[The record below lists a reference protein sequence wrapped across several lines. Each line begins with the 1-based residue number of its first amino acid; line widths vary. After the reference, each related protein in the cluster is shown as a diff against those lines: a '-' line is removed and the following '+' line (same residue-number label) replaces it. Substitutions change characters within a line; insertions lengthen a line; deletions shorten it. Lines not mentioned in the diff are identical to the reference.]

1 MAKKILV
8 ADDEPEIG
16 KALHIRLKEAGYD
29 VIVAFDVLQAIY
41 QAHKERPDLIILDIR
56 MPAGDGIGVYEKLKI
71 SSDTSMIPVIFIT
84 AYANDAIIR
93 KVLEMGAE
101 GFIAKPFD
109 IDKLLIKVKTL
120 LGEGDKKGT

>member
-8 ADDEPEIG
+8 ADDEPEIV

-84 AYANDAIIR
+84 AYANDETVK
-93 KVLEMGAE
+93 KVSEMGAE
-101 GFIAKPFD
+101 GFFAKPFN
-109 IDKLLIKVKTL
+109 IDKLLNKVKSI
-120 LGEGDKKGT
+120 LGEGDRKGN

>member
-56 MPAGDGIGVYEKLKI
+56 MPAGSGIGVYEKLRI

-84 AYANDAIIR
+84 AYANDEIVN
-93 KVLEMGAE
+93 KVLKMGAA
-101 GFIAKPFD
+101 GFIAKPFTTE
-109 IDKLLIKVKTL
+109 K
-120 LGEGDKKGT
+120 

>member
-8 ADDEPEIG
+8 ADDEPEIV
-16 KALHIRLKEAGYD
+16 KALHIRLKEAGYE

-41 QAHKERPDLIILDIR
+41 QAHKEKPDLIILDIR

-71 SSDTSMIPVIFIT
+71 SSETTTIPVIFIT
-84 AYANDAIIR
+84 AYANDEIAR

-101 GFIAKPFD
+101 GFFAKPFN
-109 IDKLLIKVKTL
+109 IDKLLNKVKAI
-120 LGEGDKKGT
+120 LGEGDRKGT

>member
-8 ADDEPEIG
+8 ADDEPEIV
-16 KALHIRLKEAGYD
+16 KALHIRLKEAGYE

-41 QAHKERPDLIILDIR
+41 QAHKEKPDLIILDIR

-71 SSDTSMIPVIFIT
+71 SSETTTIPVIFIT
-84 AYANDAIIR
+84 AYANDEIAR

-101 GFIAKPFD
+101 GFFAKPFNTET
-109 IDKLLIKVKTL
+109 LLNKVKSI
-120 LGEGDKKGT
+120 LGK

>member
-8 ADDEPEIG
+8 ADDEPEIVQ
-16 KALHIRLKEAGYD
+16 ALQIRLKEAGYE
-29 VIVAFDVLQAIY
+29 VVVAFDVIQAIY
-41 QAHKERPDLIILDIR
+41 QAHKEKPDLIILDIR

-71 SSDTSMIPVIFIT
+71 SSETAVIPVIFIT
-84 AYANDAIIR
+84 AYANDEIVK

-101 GFIAKPFD
+101 GFFAKPFN

-120 LGEGDKKGT
+120 LGEGDRKGT

>member
-8 ADDEPEIG
+8 ADDEPEIV
-16 KALHIRLKEAGYD
+16 KALHIRLKEAGYE
-29 VIVAFDVLQAIY
+29 VVVAFDVLQAIY

-84 AYANDAIIR
+84 AYANDEIVK
-93 KVLEMGAE
+93 KVSEMGAE
-101 GFIAKPFD
+101 GFFAKPFN
-109 IDKLLIKVKTL
+109 IDKLLNKVKTI
-120 LGEGDKKGT
+120 LGE

>member
-8 ADDEPEIG
+8 ADDEPEIV
-16 KALHIRLKEAGYD
+16 KALHIRLKEAGYE
-29 VIVAFDVLQAIY
+29 VVVAFDVLQAIY

-71 SSDTSMIPVIFIT
+71 SSETAVIPVIFIT
-84 AYANDAIIR
+84 AYASDAIIK
-93 KVLEMGAE
+93 KVLELGAE

-109 IDKLLIKVKTL
+109 IDKLLNKVKTI
-120 LGEGDKKGT
+120 LGE